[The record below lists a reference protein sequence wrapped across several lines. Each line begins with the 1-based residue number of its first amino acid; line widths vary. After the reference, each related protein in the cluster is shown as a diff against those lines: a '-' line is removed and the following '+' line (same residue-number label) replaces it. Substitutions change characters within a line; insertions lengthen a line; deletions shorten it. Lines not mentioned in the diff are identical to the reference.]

1 LFSKDAALVV
11 VNISDEIGKITKVSN
26 NMPNVLGYSS
36 HTLIGMSI
44 NGLIPLTIREIHDDI
59 VKNFINNFS
68 SEVMRKKPSV

>member
-1 LFSKDAALVV
+1 MFSKDAALVV